1 MWIATNFGWFST
13 VEDRDDSEKVYV
25 RARDLTQLSQL
36 TGFLDFETIITT
48 NNSADYR
55 YRIHITKQ
63 QFKKLVSDLV
73 DHIDYDN
80 FKNSIKDKTLY
91 HALTDVWSV
100 MYHAFADR

>member
-13 VEDRDDSEKVYV
+13 VEDRDDKEKVYV
-25 RARDLTQLSQL
+25 RARDLTQLNQL
-36 TGFLDFETIITT
+36 TKFLDFETEIVRFD
-48 NNSADYR
+48 SADYR
-55 YRIHITKQ
+55 YRIHITKS

-80 FKNSIKDKTLY
+80 FKNSITDKTLY
-91 HALTDVWSV
+91 QALTDVWSV